1 VLIIEVKRPRFVTP
15 VNRTFSLQYV
25 NKCMRTE
32 LLQKR
37 SVCVMRCYENEIQ

>member
-15 VNRTFSLQYV
+15 VNRTFSSLYFDM
-25 NKCMRTE
+25 CFRTE

-37 SVCVMRCYENEIQ
+37 SVWLCRKAAAA